1 MAAQLHGSLGA
12 TGSIRLGESGEGTV
26 TRWVIQLSGT
36 FVGTLIVEAIVKG
49 TNPALV
55 MSTNKTAIATTNM
68 TSGSVVAGATGYT
81 APIIFWV
88 DATGLDLQV
97 TCSAYTSGTLV
108 VDGYIQRG

>member
-1 MAAQLHGSLGA
+1 MAAQFHGTLGSAASL
-12 TGSIRLGESGEGTV
+12 RLGESGEGTV
-26 TRWVIQLSGT
+26 CRWVVQLSGT
-36 FVGTLIVEAIVKG
+36 FVGTLIVEAILKG

-68 TSGSVVAGATGYT
+68 TSGAVVVGATGYG

-88 DATGLDLQV
+88 DATGLDLQL

-108 VDGYIQRG
+108 LDAYIQRG